1 MKTSIIKKLTL
12 SLTLLGGC
20 TLNVGAQGLSVD
32 GTDLAESG
40 SNYTVTDYGAA
51 LSVIN
56 GGTYSGTNITLSAN
70 GGDAGAAVVVG
81 EGSQLF
87 LTGGSITSE
96 YASATALRLAG
107 TGANAVLNNVNITT
121 PLIGVYAKVGSEL
134 TVDGGTIQSA
144 WGIHLEHNT
153 SATISNA
160 VITASDYGITSY
172 GDGGDAPVNLTL
184 NNTSINVST
193 GGWWSMDLEN
203 TNATVNLGANNTL
216 TVENAILVA
225 NSTLT
230 LTGSAGSTIST
241 GNTYIVASG
250 SSTVDISLTDAD
262 TAMQTYFIQEDDNSD
277 INLTLG
283 DGATLNAGGT
293 VNELTLNDGATY
305 IYYAGGLSADT
316 ITINGNVT
324 IDLTYL
330 HASYADASGSF
341 TVFSGSINL
350 ANAEATVT
358 YTHLSSTIGTEAS
371 GVFDLTNGDQLLT
384 INANAVPEPSTWFL
398 LGVGLGVLALTRRRR

>member
-1 MKTSIIKKLTL
+1 MKPSIIKKLTL

-20 TLNVGAQGLSVD
+20 TLNAGAQGLIVD
-32 GTDLAESG
+32 GSNAYGNE
-40 SNYTVTDYGAA
+40 SNYIVTDGAA

-121 PLIGVYAKVGSEL
+121 PLIGVYAKAGSEL

-160 VITASDYGITSY
+160 VITASDYGIISY
-172 GDGGDAPVNLTL
+172 GDGGAAPVNLTL

-250 SSTVDISLTDAD
+250 SSTIDISLTDAD
-262 TAMQTYFIQEDDNSD
+262 TTLQTYFIQEDDNSD

-305 IYYAGGLSADT
+305 IYYAGGLNADT

-330 HASYADASGSF
+330 WQVTPDENDNYTVFNGTVTLSDGATLNYDNLPGNLTAGSNGF
-341 TVFSGSINL
+341 TVDDNGQL
-350 ANAEATVT
+350 
-358 YTHLSSTIGTEAS
+358 
-371 GVFDLTNGDQLLT
+371 VF
-384 INANAVPEPSTWFL
+384 NAVIPEPSTWFL
-398 LGVGLGVLALTRRRR
+398 LGAGLGVLVLTRRRRR